1 MASLF
6 NSTPAATY
14 KDLLTVSSAT
24 QNQGLET
31 SLKRMFDGDGV
42 GSQLYLSTTTVEVGT
57 AHNSSDFEVH
67 GKATVRSLAFRPVGG
82 SSSNLLQASSSG
94 VLTVLGAIETK
105 SSVTFKQAGG
115 EDLVMDAQNGAMK
128 RGDGTKGNIK
138 LGDNNVKLQK
148 GTTDLLTALEDGRIQ
163 LRNIS
168 SGSEP
173 TPGVGDLAIIDGE
186 LRIGV

>member
-1 MASLF
+1 MATLF
-6 NSTPAATY
+6 NNTPAATY
-14 KDLLTVSSAT
+14 KDLLTVAGST
-24 QNQGLET
+24 LNEGLES

-57 AHNSSDFEVH
+57 AHEPSNFEVH
-67 GKATVRSLAFRPVGG
+67 GIATVRSLSFRPAGG
-82 SSSNLLQASSSG
+82 SPTNLLQASSTG

-138 LGDNNVKLQK
+138 LGDDNVKLQK
-148 GTTDLLTALEDGRIQ
+148 GNTDLLTALEDGRIQ

-173 TPGVGDLAIIDGE
+173 TPSVGDLAIIDGE

>member
-14 KDLLTVSSAT
+14 KDLLTVASAT

-31 SLKRMFDGDGV
+31 SLKRIFDGEGV

-57 AHNSSDFEVH
+57 RDDSADFEVH
-67 GKATVRSLAFRPVGG
+67 GTITAAEYSFRFGNNSPTSLLAA
-82 SSSNLLQASSSG
+82 NSSG
-94 VLTVLGAIETK
+94 ALVVQGPIETK

-115 EDLVMDAQNGAMK
+115 EDLVMDAANGAMK
-128 RGDGTKGNIK
+128 RGDGTKGNVK
-138 LGDNNVKLQK
+138 LGDDNVKLQK
-148 GTTDLLTALEDGRIQ
+148 GNTDLLTALEDGRIQ

-173 TPGVGDLAIIDGE
+173 TPGVGDLAIIDGQ